1 MKKKVLYSLLVI
13 IIVGVALAAYGYSI
27 INTGFDIKKT
37 TYIYIDERKDYDI
50 LLKELKDSA
59 KVNNLSNFERLA
71 SVMGYKD
78 NLRTGRYT
86 VTSDMNIFTLI
97 RHLRS
102 GHQTPVNLT
111 FNNIRTKEN
120 FVERI
125 SNQLMIDKEDLLL
138 ILNDPEKC
146 NNLGFTPETIVAMF
160 IPNTYQFYWDIS
172 LDNFLQK
179 MNKEYTKFWNEDR
192 LAKAKAIGLSPT
204 EVSTL
209 ASIVEEECTYTDE
222 YSMVA
227 GLYLNRLHIGQAL
240 QADPTVKFAVG
251 DFSLRRILNK
261 HLTVDSPYNTYKYQ
275 GLPPGPIRIPSIK
288 GIDAVLNHITHDYLY
303 MCAKEDFSGR
313 HNFAKT
319 FPEHQRNASLYRAE
333 LNKRGIK

>member
-1 MKKKVLYSLLVI
+1 MKKKVLYSLLVN

-59 KVNNLSNFERLA
+59 KVSNLSNFERLA
-71 SVMGYKD
+71 SVMEYKD
-78 NLRTGRYT
+78 NLRTGRYA

-111 FNNIRTKEN
+111 FNNIRTKED

-146 NNLGFTPETIVAMF
+146 NNLGFSPETIVAMF

-222 YSMVA
+222 YPMVA

-319 FPEHQRNASLYRAE
+319 FSEHQRNASLYRAE